1 MPKQKTKHTHTVQK
15 EYLKSFSTEK
25 DSKYFL
31 WRLDKKT
38 GKKKRLT
45 IDNVSVEN
53 YFYPQD
59 VEDWLANKIEGNG
72 IKVLKKI
79 IEEKS
84 VSNLNSE
91 EKELVVK
98 WIIAQDLRTSEF
110 RNEITQG
117 IEQTANLIFKTKIL
131 PEIAVQS
138 FKEFI
143 DKDPI
148 KNIQMGMLKKMQR
161 HAPIISHKYHWAIIQ
176 NISNEPYYTSDN
188 PVQRDN
194 TYLKSMKKIMKKR
207 YIGSGKGYFSK
218 GVEFQLALNSEL
230 KLVIMNLEP
239 LDDMLREIWAAVE
252 KNPQAYPSL
261 WILFP
266 HDKIRELRSEK
277 LTANYEN
284 VLYFNSM
291 ITGLSN
297 RYLYSRDNNF
307 TIAEDLLEKNPEY
320 KDENRK
326 RWNIS

>member
-1 MPKQKTKHTHTVQK
+1 MPQQKTKHTHTVQK
-15 EYLKSFSTEK
+15 EYLKSFSIEK

-53 YFYPQD
+53 YFYPQE
-59 VEDWLANKIEGNG
+59 VENWLANDIEGKG
-72 IKVLKKI
+72 IRVLKKI
-79 IEEKS
+79 IEEKL
-84 VSNLNSE
+84 VSNLNSG

-117 IEQTANLIFKTKIL
+117 IEQTAKLIFKTKIL
-131 PEIAVQS
+131 PEIATQS

-161 HAPIISHKYHWAIIQ
+161 HAPIISHKYHWGIIQ
-176 NISNEPYYTSDN
+176 NISNEPYYTSDH

-194 TYLKSMKKIMKKR
+194 TYLKSMKKIMKKK
-207 YIGSGKGYFSK
+207 YIGSGKGYLSK
-218 GVEFQLALNSEL
+218 GVEFQLSLNPEL

-239 LDDMLREIWAAVE
+239 LNDMLREIWVAIK
-252 KNPQAYPSL
+252 KNPQIYPSL

-266 HDKIRELRSEK
+266 HDKFRELRSEK
-277 LTANYEN
+277 LTAKYEN

-297 RYLYSRDNNF
+297 RFIYSRDNNF
-307 TIAEDLLEKNPEY
+307 TIAEDLLKKNPEY

-326 RWNIS
+326 RWDIS